1 MFVFSI
7 ILRLS
12 NFWKRNLI
20 LKKLLP
26 NLFNADVSVF
36 SKILP
41 VVTGI
46 KKMHIF
52 LKTFCFEW
60 IVDYLVINIRDK

>member
-1 MFVFSI
+1 M
-7 ILRLS
+7 
-12 NFWKRNLI
+12 I
-20 LKKLLP
+20 LKKLLL
-26 NLFNADVSVF
+26 NLFNADVSVV